1 MSILLLLGGTGTG
14 GTATA
19 RPEVARI
26 WIRSRTRDYGWPVFA
41 WVSCATERGKHP
53 QGTFDIELLA
63 SDPVLSQVLL
73 DIADGMDVGLI
84 SFDFFYR
91 DFATP
96 LWTGPVSAWR
106 ITERRGRRTIRFSC
120 KRHAFEAILKRR
132 LVLSLNGAKA
142 DSAALG
148 GLSGPADGAARG
160 LMLNHGL
167 SGSPV
172 TPWSYPV
179 GASRTDFGDW
189 TAIAVNA
196 TATSP
201 HTVNIEVADGRNLLE
216 AVLDVADKGD
226 LGFSLAEP
234 TRGDWEITTRV
245 GYQVNDLTNEVIL
258 SGRLGGLSEF
268 NGDADLETIENVV
281 KMKGKTG
288 TGGGGYQIDN
298 QVSWSSDAT
307 SRGIYGVMEGAYT
320 GPDMSATAM
329 ADEAAQA
336 LANQANPT
344 VNFEVLAFDTR
355 AIQFGRDYTI
365 GDLVRIRE
373 ERRGIEEN
381 RLCVGARVNWTG
393 RAWAVAGVLGKPL
406 ASRDQQQ
413 AELPFGRRGGR
424 GAGSRFVSTR
434 G

>member
-1 MSILLLLGGTGTG
+1 MSLLLLLGGTGSSTV
-14 GTATA
+14 AVP
-19 RPEVARI
+19 PEAARI
-26 WIRSRTRDYGWPVFA
+26 WIRSRTRDYGWPVFGWA
-41 WVSCATERGKHP
+41 TCACERGKHP
-53 QGTFDIELLA
+53 TGTFEIELLA
-63 SDPVLSQVLL
+63 RDPVLQQVLL
-73 DIADGMDVGLI
+73 DIDAGMDVGLI
-84 SFDFFYR
+84 SFDFYYQ
-91 DFATP
+91 DFTEP
-96 LWTGPVSAWR
+96 LWTGPVSGWR
-106 ITERRGRRTIRFSC
+106 IIERRGRRTVRFSC

-167 SGSPV
+167 SGTPV
-172 TPWSYPV
+172 TPGSYPV

-189 TAIAVNA
+189 TAVAINA
-196 TATSP
+196 ASTSP
-201 HTVNIEVADGRNLLE
+201 NTVNIEVADGRNLLE

-234 TRGDWEITTRV
+234 TRGDWEVTTRV
-245 GYQVNDLTNEVIL
+245 GYQIRDLTNEVIL

-288 TGGGGYQIDN
+288 TGGGGYQIDD
-298 QVSWSSDAT
+298 QVAWSSDAT

-329 ADEAAQA
+329 ADESALA

-344 VNFEVLAFDTR
+344 VNFEILAFDTR

-365 GDLVRIRE
+365 GDLVRIRAE
-373 ERRGIEEN
+373 ARGIEED
-381 RLCVGARVNWTG
+381 RLCVGARINWTG

-406 ASRDQQQ
+406 ASRDRQ
-413 AELPFGRRGGR
+413 ADELPFGRRGGR